1 MRRSVK
7 ASAGLN
13 VLVLVLRAVI
23 QGVKPRSAK
32 ASAGLNVL
40 ILVLRA
46 VSQGV
51 KPRSAQASLLALI
64 NSFSVAGGLS
74 RGQAAVCQG
83 LCWP

>member
-40 ILVLRA
+40 VLVLRP
-46 VSQGV
+46 VNQEV
-51 KPRSAQASLLALI
+51 KPLSAKALLLALI
-64 NSFSVAGGLS
+64 
-74 RGQAAVCQG
+74 
-83 LCWP
+83 